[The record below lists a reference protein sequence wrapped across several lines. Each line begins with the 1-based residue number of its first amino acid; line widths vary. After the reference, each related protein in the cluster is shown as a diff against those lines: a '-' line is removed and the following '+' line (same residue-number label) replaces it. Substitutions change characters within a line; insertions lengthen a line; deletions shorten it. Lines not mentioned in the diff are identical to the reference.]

1 MTSPRCVTCALIA
14 AALSAALGL
23 AAHAASGESE
33 AAGHAGVVKI
43 SAEQAAQSGVTVAT
57 AGPGR
62 VVASMELP
70 GEVRLNADHVAHVTP
85 RVPGVVAQVGKNLGD
100 TVHAGEV
107 MAVIES
113 KELAVAKAA
122 YLAAGE
128 RALLAQ
134 ATYDREKGLWEKKI
148 SAEQDYLAAKQALAE
163 AGIKS
168 RLSEWQ
174 LRALGISKDD
184 LKHLRE
190 QSADSFARCDITTPI
205 NGTVIEKRIV
215 LGESILAEATAYV
228 VADLTTVWVDF
239 SVPPKDIP
247 SVHLGQEV
255 IVASTGAAARVSCKI
270 AYAGPT
276 VEQDTRVALARVIL
290 PNEQGTWK
298 QGMFVTGLAECDAVE
313 VSVAVP
319 RSALQTLAGAP
330 NVFVKTDGGFQASP
344 VTLGRTGAANV
355 EVLSGLQAGQ
365 SYAADGTFIL
375 KAELEKGKG
384 GEE

>member
-1 MTSPRCVTCALIA
+1 MTSHRCVTCALIA
-14 AALSAALGL
+14 AALSVAFGL
-23 AAHAASGESE
+23 AAQAASGEPE
-33 AAGHAGVVKI
+33 AAGHAGLVKI
-43 SAEQAAQSGVTVAT
+43 SAEKAAQSGVEVAT

-62 VVASMELP
+62 VGASMELP

-85 RVPGVVAQVGKNLGD
+85 RVPGVVAQVGKSLGD

-134 ATYDREKGLWEKKI
+134 ATYDREKDLWEKKI

-163 AGIKS
+163 AGIES
-168 RLSEWQ
+168 RSSEQQ
-174 LRALGISKDD
+174 LRALGLSKDD
-184 LKHLRE
+184 LKNLRGHSE
-190 QSADSFARCDITTPI
+190 DSFTRCDITAPI
-205 NGTVIEKRIV
+205 DGTVIEKRIV
-215 LGESILAEATAYV
+215 LGESLQAEATAYV

-255 IVASTGAAARVSCKI
+255 VVASTGAVAGVSCKI
-270 AYAGPT
+270 AYVGPT
-276 VEQDTRVALARVIL
+276 VEQDTRAALARVIL
-290 PNEQGTWK
+290 SNEQGAWK
-298 QGMFVTGLAECDAVE
+298 PGMFVTGLAECDAVD
-313 VSVAVP
+313 VSVAAP
-319 RSALQTLAGAP
+319 KSALQTLAGAP
-330 NVFVKTDGGFQASP
+330 NVFVKTDDGFQASP

-355 EVLSGLQAGQ
+355 EVLTGLQAGQ
-365 SYAADGTFIL
+365 SYAVDGTFIL